1 MLGKISFT
9 EVQEVCDK
17 EMSWI
22 LSCIIKNVNDH
33 HYDDARDEVWRGV
46 TVLNLADSLGLLR
59 FEEWKN
65 IRESLM
71 NLSMHITKD
80 EIDYTL
86 CSGRK

>member
-17 EMSWI
+17 EMSRI
-22 LSCIIKNVNDH
+22 LSCIINNVNDH
-33 HYDDARDEVWRGV
+33 HYDDARELVWHGV
-46 TVLNLADSLGLLR
+46 TVLNLADGLGLLR

-65 IRESLM
+65 IRDSLM
-71 NLSMHITKD
+71 NLLKNITND

-86 CSGRK
+86 CGEKK